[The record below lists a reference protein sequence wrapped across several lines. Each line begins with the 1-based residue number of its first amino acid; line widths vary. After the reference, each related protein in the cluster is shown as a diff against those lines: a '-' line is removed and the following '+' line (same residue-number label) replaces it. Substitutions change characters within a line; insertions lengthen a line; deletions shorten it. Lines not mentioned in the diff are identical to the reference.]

1 MFHFTS
7 AKAHYPKLSLR
18 GPKGPF
24 FHHFF
29 ALKREE
35 KRWLFRFAQAVA
47 CFAAWPTKPEPQ
59 ARTRP

>member
-1 MFHFTS
+1 MGATS
-7 AKAHYPKLSLR
+7 AKAHVLKDCLH

-35 KRWLFRFAQAVA
+35 K
-47 CFAAWPTKPEPQ
+47 
-59 ARTRP
+59 